1 MSFEVE
7 TASAAILGEI
17 DCKDNALGK
26 TSFPSFRKDGE
37 RMGPS
42 ALDAGGGSLFVFT
55 SGTGIGLR
63 SCDAAEFAADEWPT
77 EALLLGISLSAL
89 TAACWICK
97 DEFDL
102 WGSGEENKN

>member
-7 TASAAILGEI
+7 IASAAILGEV
-17 DCKDNALGK
+17 DCNGKALGK
-26 TSFPSFRKDGE
+26 TSFPSCRNDGK
-37 RMGPS
+37 RMGSS
-42 ALDAGGGSLFVFT
+42 ALEAGGGSLFVFT

-89 TAACWICK
+89 TAACWICNE
-97 DEFDL
+97 EFDFG
-102 WGSGEENKN
+102 GSGEENKN